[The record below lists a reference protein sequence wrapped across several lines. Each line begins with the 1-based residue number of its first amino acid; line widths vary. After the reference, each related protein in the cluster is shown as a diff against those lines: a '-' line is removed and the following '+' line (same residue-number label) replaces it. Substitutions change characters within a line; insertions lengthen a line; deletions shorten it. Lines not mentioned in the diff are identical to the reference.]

1 MVKTISTEELKKAL
15 DSKERVYLIDT
26 LNKNSYE
33 ARHIPTAKS
42 LPYTPNFVEQFEKNI
57 GASKDAKIVMYCM
70 SDGCQLSDLAAEA
83 LEQAGYTN
91 VFHYEDGLA
100 GWQDAGYEFEA

>member
-1 MVKTISTEELKKAL
+1 MVKTISTEELKRVL
-15 DSKERVYLIDT
+15 DSKEQVYLIDT

-33 ARHIPTAKS
+33 ARHIPTAES
-42 LPYTPNFVEQFEKNI
+42 LPYSPNFVEQFEKSI
-57 GASKDAKIVMYCM
+57 GASKDDKIVMYCM

-100 GWQDAGYEFEA
+100 GWQDAGYEFET